1 MHKKG
6 NIYCTICKNHI
17 HLSRREQHVQ
27 EHFRKLRKVCEV
39 CGKDFM
45 GNYEL
50 RKHKNYKHTNLQTMW
65 CRICVRTEP
74 LLP

>member
-17 HLSRREQHVQ
+17 HLSQREQHVQ
-27 EHFRKLRKVCEV
+27 EHYRKSKKVCEI
-39 CGKDFM
+39 CGKDFR

-50 RKHKNYKHTNLQTMW
+50 TKHKNY
-65 CRICVRTEP
+65 
-74 LLP
+74 